1 MLNHLGMIQPVQVFL
16 PLLALHRRLILALHR
31 RLILAL
37 HRRLILALHL
47 PQLEEHLLQLEI
59 LEDHT

>member
-1 MLNHLGMIQPVQVFL
+1 MIQPVQVFL
-16 PLLALHRRLILALHR
+16 PL
-31 RLILAL
+31 LAL

>member
-1 MLNHLGMIQPVQVFL
+1 MIQPVQVFL